1 MRYEEAREYLNLIS
15 AKGNLLGLESIRVL
29 LRELG
34 NPQDRLKFI
43 HVGGTNGKGS
53 VAAYMEG
60 ALRQA
65 GYKVGR
71 YISPTLFSYEE
82 RDTGKRRLYY
92 PGGGS
97 QAGNRNRESP

>member
-71 YISPTLFSYEE
+71 YILSDSVFL
-82 RDTGKRRLYY
+82 
-92 PGGGS
+92 
-97 QAGNRNRESP
+97 